1 MVWLSGQSLPW
12 AHSLSEEI
20 RIVSPLE
27 VAGLIEKAGFFVEES
42 RLIEK
47 ETNVVCLRGRRDKH
61 E

>member
-1 MVWLSGQSLPW
+1 
-12 AHSLSEEI
+12 
-20 RIVSPLE
+20 VSPLE